1 MGGGCGRRVCG
12 DGGCGVV
19 VCLRGCPAAWLVRL
33 PAWTAG
39 CLAGRL
45 PCRLAAWPCGCLA
58 GWLPGRLAGCLVDQ
72 QAGPQLG
79 VQISRF
85 RAVVQNLLRFHCE
98 KNPRQMASEPR
109 VPPEDQSQREGEG
122 ERGRQR
128 ESERVREGEMLQSSG
143 FCHKIQWSCS
153 QFRSQACPEDIG
165 GAQLV
170 EQKCRVIAEQHRGS
184 SFKKL

>member
-1 MGGGCGRRVCG
+1 MGWVG
-12 DGGCGVV
+12 
-19 VCLRGCPAAWLVRL
+19 W
-33 PAWTAG
+33 
-39 CLAGRL
+39 LAGW
-45 PCRLAAWPCGCLA
+45 LAAWPAGCLA
-58 GWLPGRLAGCLVDQ
+58 GWLHGRVVAWPAGCL
-72 QAGPQLG
+72 AGWLAAWLASRP
-79 VQISRF
+79 VPSSASRF
-85 RAVVQNLLRFHCE
+85 PGSGLWSRTYCISIA
-98 KNPRQMASEPR
+98 KTKDPRQMASEPR

-165 GAQLV
+165 GTQVV